1 VAVSY
6 FIPIPSGII
15 YAVAGWTEMSMITFL
30 ILDAIGVLLWAGML
44 CGLGYALGHHGVVI
58 AQNITHYGL
67 WVSIGLMVLIVAYQ
81 VRVQRR
87 FMREVAAAPV
97 ASVASGDSGAGE
109 PLPL

>member
-1 VAVSY
+1 MGLV
-6 FIPIPSGII
+6 
-15 YAVAGWTEMSMITFL
+15 TFL
-30 ILDAIGVLLWAGML
+30 ILDALGVLLWAGML

-67 WVSIGLMVLIVAYQ
+67 WVSIGLMVLVVAYQ

-87 FMREVAAAPV
+87 FMREVTAAP
-97 ASVASGDSGAGE
+97 ATSSDSGAGE